1 VAGHEAIHGAIANS
15 ELVVIPSAKHF
26 VNVEQSSTFNDV
38 LTRFLAEQ
46 VGRTAQAAE

>member
-1 VAGHEAIHGAIANS
+1 MAAAEAIHGAIAGS

-26 VNVEQSSTFNDV
+26 VNVEQSGIFNDT
-38 LTRFLAEQ
+38 LTRFLSQQ